1 MKKIL
6 FALAFLTILG
16 CVKDD
21 FITEIDSVIP
31 QLEIEGAIGMKF
43 YSSNI
48 SDTDMFNIKS
58 PDNSKYSILI
68 TDVFGNLV
76 AKSTIKAKA
85 GNNVY
90 AFYTRAFKEGH
101 YTISLYKDGKEIQV
115 LKQQIL

>member
-1 MKKIL
+1 MKKLL
-6 FALAFLTILG
+6 FALAFLTVVG
-16 CVKDD
+16 CMKDE

-31 QLEIEGAIGMKF
+31 ELEIEGAIGMKF

-58 PDNSKYSILI
+58 PEDSEYSIQI
-68 TDVFGNLV
+68 KDVFGNLV

-101 YTISLYKDGKEIQV
+101 YTISLHKDGEEIQV
-115 LKQQIL
+115 LKQQIS